1 MSQIQVQLDSDAVRP
16 GQELTGTVSWS
27 LQQHRGDRIVVRVFW
42 YTQGK
47 GTEDLGVV
55 DEKTI
60 PSPATAATE
69 RFSFRVPAFP
79 WSYAGTLM
87 AITWAVEAT
96 VEPKGAVDRKQFVLG
111 PNGQEVHA

>member
-1 MSQIQVQLDSDAVRP
+1 MSQIQVQLDSEAVRP
-16 GQELTGTVSWS
+16 GQDVSGTVSWS
-27 LQQHRGDRIVVRVFW
+27 LQGRRGDRVVIRLFW

-47 GTEDLGVV
+47 GTEDIGVV

-60 PSPATAATE
+60 PSPAVSSSE
-69 RFSFRVPAFP
+69 RFSFRAPAFP

-111 PNGQEVHA
+111 PEGREIQG